1 MKLKY
6 QLLILLFIQAT
17 FFILYFCDVTV
28 FNLLSFAL
36 LPTWASLLYAF
47 GSLIMS
53 CVRWLF
59 AKDDSK
65 HQTEPLNPVWW
76 IEWLKLIGFLIV
88 GTGIIT
94 IILILTK

>member
-59 AKDDSK
+59 AKEISDSIIK
-65 HQTEPLNPVWW
+65 DLNKNVY
-76 IEWLKLIGFLIV
+76 ELKLENQKL
-88 GTGIIT
+88 
-94 IILILTK
+94 KEDE